1 MEFFLLE
8 LSYSTSGWHDIV
20 QERASF
26 DQRLAKVRSLIADL
40 KGSFA
45 NFHFYDRTPFTADHP
60 PVIVTDKFA
69 QFGSHDLMAIL
80 AMPDKEAAHAFQISV
95 RSFPHIA
102 SAKLTA
108 LMPWEQTINN
118 SVQRAHDVLSTK
130 RFSGPEAPQQ

>member
-26 DQRLAKVRSLIADL
+26 DDRLAKVRSLVSDL

-45 NFHFYDRTPFTADHP
+45 NFHFHDRAPFASQE

-69 QFGSHDLMAIL
+69 QFGSNDLMAIL
-80 AMPDKEAAHAFQISV
+80 AMPDKQAAHAFQISV

-108 LMPWEQTINN
+108 LMPWEHTINN
-118 SVQRAHDVLSTK
+118 SVRRAHDVLATK
-130 RFSGPEAPQQ
+130 RFSGPEAPAK